1 MVDLG
6 LGSAHLKLNKSSSVL
21 SIGFKKSVMVDQY
34 FEKLPGDLFDKD
46 HYHEHRRQ
54 RRSY

>member
-46 HYHEHRRQ
+46 HYDEHRRQ